1 MNYDSVGGLVQ
12 GVWYDQL
19 IILIIQVLF
28 QVERSL
34 IRRRTAYTCP
44 ALAETSS
51 PDATEGESSSLAIYV
66 V

>member
-12 GVWYDQL
+12 GVWYDQ
-19 IILIIQVLF
+19 IILIVQVIF